1 MLAVTHTAIDRLFAI
16 ESSNIIVQGD
26 LFKVS
31 NKNNVNNLFQ
41 VSEKD
46 RKESIELGLA
56 GGFVVN
62 FKLSFHTILVFLLT
76 TLSW

>member
-1 MLAVTHTAIDRLFAI
+1 MLAITHTTIDRVFAI

-56 GGFVVN
+56 GGFVVS
-62 FKLSFHTILVFLLT
+62 FKLSFHAILVFL
-76 TLSW
+76 